1 MPLTPQRLK
10 RLVSYRERLEKLQE
24 QQLSRAMAAR
34 NERAAAY
41 EAAVGEKNAYLE
53 SGAGEGPLDIY
64 QLTANQAYSSRLD
77 RLRDARAAALR
88 HSDSI
93 VANEREI
100 LMAKSRD
107 RKAMELLLERRL
119 AEERLL
125 ARREETKMLDEAA
138 VSRWSPR
145 D

>member
-1 MPLTPQRLK
+1 MPLTPARLK

-24 QQLSRAMAAR
+24 QQLGLAMAAHQ
-34 NERAAAY
+34 ERVAAF
-41 EAAVGEKNAYLE
+41 EAANAEKTGYLD
-53 SGAGEGPLDIY
+53 SGAPLGTLDIY
-64 QLTANQAYSSRLD
+64 QLAANQAYSTRLD
-77 RLRDARAAALR
+77 RLRDSRRAALNYSQR
-88 HSDSI
+88 TVDR
-93 VANEREI
+93 ERET
-100 LMAKSRD
+100 LLAKSRD

-138 VSRWSPR
+138 VSRWTTR